1 MISLMCRTSRTPC
14 RSVKPLSFSFASL
27 DETCSQTLC
36 FIIYFP
42 PNGRDTTLST
52 ATLLQ
57 PTSSDILR
65 DSWRFVLL
73 SVATTAATDSGLH
86 LALEWTAVHRS
97 SSFISS
103 SLSVSDTSP
112 AASSSCYKIKA
123 SLWNNYKIIIKSDWI
138 HSAFFSVGVEQLET
152 LSFWWPGFVR
162 RICLHSVL
170 GSLSLLCCISQKV
183 SILCTVLD

>member
-1 MISLMCRTSRTPC
+1 MCCTWRTPC
-14 RSVKPLSFSFASL
+14 S
-27 DETCSQTLC
+27 

-42 PNGRDTTLST
+42 PNARDKTLST

-57 PTSSDILR
+57 PTSSDILW
-65 DSWRFVLL
+65 DSWRFILL
-73 SVATTAATDSGLH
+73 SVATRAVTDSGLH
-86 LALEWTAVHRS
+86 LALGWTAVHRS

-138 HSAFFSVGVEQLET
+138 HFSVGVEQLET

-162 RICLHSVL
+162 RICVDSVL
-170 GSLSLLCCISQKV
+170 GFLSLLCCISQTV